1 MIGSLAGLD
10 PDGSAARDD
19 VVDTGSVHA
28 AGDAAPR
35 RTVLRGLG
43 FTSIG
48 YPANVAVMFF
58 TQVVAARLLT
68 RDDFGS
74 YSLAVSIFSTVA
86 LIMQLGVPHSML
98 RRASSAL
105 TDGRSGAVRNEVV
118 SAFVLCTAA
127 AVVVALA
134 FLSPAGK
141 EALDALF
148 SETGVALFAGL
159 IGIRTGLR
167 ILENLVPEALRAFRA
182 FLAVSVYDG
191 LLANFLLLA
200 ALAVVL
206 LADGSPDAAD
216 VMALSVAT
224 AAMALA
230 PAAWAI
236 QRRLHRL
243 DHEPLRIHN
252 PLEPSMWLVTVGRA
266 LLSQLD
272 LLLVGVLATSA
283 DVATYAVPFRLAL
296 FVGFP
301 LIVVNQVVPPLIASW
316 HAGGAVE
323 RLERTLRA
331 TAGLA
336 FVGSLLIAAVYVVG
350 GKLIISELFGAK
362 YEDGYTVLL
371 ILTAGQVL
379 QTYAGSCGFA
389 LMMTGHQRAY
399 AWLLGVSTVL
409 TAAFDIAL
417 FQLWGIEGIA
427 LATAISLTVQNF
439 VQAYMLRR
447 LTGFHS
453 IASVRLAFTEG
464 LGTVR
469 KATRRGRDAA
479 GAAATAA
486 SGGPG
491 ELDPEE

>member
-1 MIGSLAGLD
+1 VIGSLANLD
-10 PDGSAARDD
+10 RDD
-19 VVDTGSVHA
+19 A
-28 AGDAAPR
+28 AHQSAENAPR

-43 FTSIG
+43 WSSIG
-48 YPANVAVMFF
+48 YPLNVGFMFF
-58 TQVVAARLLT
+58 TQVLAARLLT
-68 RDDFGS
+68 RDNFGS
-74 YSLAVSIFSTVA
+74 YSLAVGIFGTVA
-86 LIMQLGVPHSML
+86 LIMQLGLPHSML

-105 TDGRSGAVRNEVV
+105 TAGRSATVRNEVV

-127 AVVVALA
+127 AVVVVVVFA
-134 FLSPAGK
+134 SPLGK
-141 EALDALF
+141 EALDTLF
-148 SETGVALFAGL
+148 SETGVAAFAAL

-167 ILENLVPEALRAFRA
+167 ILENLVPEALRAFRD
-182 FLAVSVYDG
+182 FFRVSLYDG
-191 LLANFLLLA
+191 LLANFLMVA
-200 ALAVVL
+200 ALTAVL
-206 LADGSPDAAD
+206 LADGRPSAAD
-216 VMALSVAT
+216 VMAISVAT
-224 AAMALA
+224 AAMALV
-230 PAAWAI
+230 PAFWAI
-236 QRRLHRL
+236 HRRLGAL
-243 DHEPLRIHN
+243 DHEKLRMHN

-266 LLSQLD
+266 ILAQLD

-331 TAGLA
+331 TAGVAFFGALA
-336 FVGSLLIAAVYVVG
+336 VAAVYVVF
-350 GKLIISELFGAK
+350 GKMLIGELFGAK
-362 YEDGYTVLL
+362 YEDGYTILL

-399 AWLLGVSTVL
+399 AWLLGISTIITIGLDV
-409 TAAFDIAL
+409 AF
-417 FQLWGIEGIA
+417 FNLWGIEGIA
-427 LATAISLTVQNF
+427 IATALSLTVQNY
-439 VQAYMLRR
+439 VQAGMLRR

-453 IASVRLAFTEG
+453 IASVRLAMTEG

-469 KATRRGRDAA
+469 KVTKRGGSADAA

-491 ELDPEE
+491 ELEPEE

>member
-1 MIGSLAGLD
+1 MARNEPAHAS
-10 PDGSAARDD
+10 SA
-19 VVDTGSVHA
+19 SS
-28 AGDAAPR
+28 DAEPR

-48 YPANVAVMFF
+48 YPLNVAFIFF
-58 TQVVAARLLT
+58 TQVLAARLLT

-74 YSLAVSIFSTVA
+74 YALAVSIFSTVA
-86 LIMQLGVPHSML
+86 LIMQLGLPHSML
-98 RRASSAL
+98 RRASASL
-105 TDGRSGAVRNEVV
+105 SDGRGSAVRNEIV
-118 SAFVLCTAA
+118 SAFILATAA
-127 AVVVALA
+127 AVVIAVAFA
-134 FLSPAGK
+134 SPIGR
-141 EALDALF
+141 EALDAVF

-159 IGIRTGLR
+159 IGVRTGLR

-191 LLANFLLLA
+191 LLTNFLLLV
-200 ALAVVL
+200 ALTVVL

-216 VMALSVAT
+216 LMALSVAT
-224 AAMALA
+224 AAVALA
-230 PAAWAI
+230 PAGWAI
-236 QRRLHRL
+236 HRKLRVL
-243 DHEPLRIHN
+243 DHERLRIHN
-252 PLEPSMWLVTVGRA
+252 PLEPAMWMVTVGRA

-283 DVATYAVPFRLAL
+283 QVATYAVPFRLAL

-336 FVGSLLIAAVYVVG
+336 FLGALAIAAVYVIAG
-350 GKLIISELFGAK
+350 RLIIGELFGAK

-371 ILTAGQVL
+371 ILSAGQVL

-389 LMMTGHQRAY
+389 LMMTGNQRAY
-399 AWLLGVSTVL
+399 AWLLGISTIV
-409 TAAFDIAL
+409 TAALDIAA
-417 FQLWGIEGIA
+417 FQVWGIEGIA
-427 LATAISLTVQNF
+427 LATAVSLTVQNF
-439 VQAYMLRR
+439 VQAAMLRR
-447 LTGFHS
+447 RTGFHS
-453 IASVRLAFTEG
+453 IADVRLALTEG
-464 LGTVR
+464 VSTLRRTS
-469 KATRRGRDAA
+469 RRGRARA
-479 GAAATAA
+479 GAAEVAA

-491 ELDPEE
+491 ELDPQE

>member
-1 MIGSLAGLD
+1 LD
-10 PDGSAARDD
+10 RDEPAPA
-19 VVDTGSVHA
+19 TSET
-28 AGDAAPR
+28 APR

-43 FTSIG
+43 FSGIG
-48 YPANVAVMFF
+48 YPLNVAFMFF
-58 TQVVAARLLT
+58 TQVLAARLLT

-74 YSLAVSIFSTVA
+74 YSLAVGIFGTVA
-86 LIMQLGVPHSML
+86 LITQLGVPHSML
-98 RRASSAL
+98 RRASAAL
-105 TDGRSGAVRNEVV
+105 TDHRGGAVRNEVL
-118 SAFVLCTAA
+118 SAFVLCTGA
-127 AVVVALA
+127 AVVVTLA
-134 FLSPAGK
+134 FASPVGE
-141 EALDALF
+141 EALDTMF
-148 SETGVALFAGL
+148 SGTGVAVFAGL
-159 IGIRTGLR
+159 IGLRTGLR

-182 FLAVSVYDG
+182 YLAVSVYDG
-191 LLANFLLLA
+191 LLANFLLVG

-206 LADGSPDAAD
+206 IADGSPDAAD

-230 PAAWAI
+230 PAVWAI
-236 QRRLHRL
+236 HRRLRTL

-266 LLSQLD
+266 LLAQLD
-272 LLLVGVLATSA
+272 LLIVGVLATSA

-316 HAGGAVE
+316 HAGGAIE

-336 FVGSLLIAAVYVVG
+336 LLGAVAIALVYLVA

-371 ILTAGQVL
+371 ILSLGQVL

-399 AWLLGVSTVL
+399 ACLLGVSTVI
-409 TAAFDIAL
+409 TAALQVACFE
-417 FQLWGIEGIA
+417 LWGIEGIA
-427 LATAISLTVQNF
+427 LATAATLTIQNF
-439 VQAYMLRR
+439 VQAGLLRR

-453 IASVRLAFTEG
+453 IADVRLALTEG
-464 LGTVR
+464 IGTVR
-469 KATRRGRDAA
+469 TVTRRGRDSA
-479 GAAATAA
+479 GAAVTAA

>member
-1 MIGSLAGLD
+1 LDRDERARPGSPGDDAGE
-10 PDGSAARDD
+10 P
-19 VVDTGSVHA
+19 SVHDEHA
-28 AGDAAPR
+28 QQDAAPR

-43 FTSIG
+43 FSSIG
-48 YPANVAVMFF
+48 YPLNVGFMFF
-58 TQVVAARLLT
+58 TQVLAARLLT

-74 YSLAVSIFSTVA
+74 YSLAVGIFGTVA
-86 LIMQLGVPHSML
+86 LIAQLGVPHSML
-98 RRASSAL
+98 RRAAAAL
-105 TDGRSGAVRNEVV
+105 TERRSGAVRNEVL
-118 SAFVLCTAA
+118 SAFVLCTGA
-127 AVVVALA
+127 AVVVTLA
-134 FLSPAGK
+134 FASPAGK
-141 EALDALF
+141 EALDTLF
-148 SETGVALFAGL
+148 SDTGVAVFAGL
-159 IGIRTGLR
+159 IGLRTGLR

-191 LLANFLLLA
+191 LLANLLMVV

-206 LADGSPDAAD
+206 VADGSPDAAD
-216 VMALSVAT
+216 VMAISVAT
-224 AAMALA
+224 AAMATA
-230 PAAWAI
+230 PAVWAI
-236 QRRLHRL
+236 HRRLRGL
-243 DHEPLRIHN
+243 VHEPLRIHN

-266 LLSQLD
+266 LLAQLD

-336 FVGSLLIAAVYVVG
+336 LVGSLTIAAVYAVG
-350 GKLIISELFGAK
+350 GKVIISELFGAK

-371 ILTAGQVL
+371 ILTVGQVL

-389 LMMTGHQRAY
+389 LMMTGHQRTY
-399 AWLLGVSTVL
+399 AWLLGISTVL
-409 TAAFDIAL
+409 TAGLDVAF

-427 LATAISLTVQNF
+427 LATAIALTVQNF
-439 VQAYMLRR
+439 AQAWLLRR

-453 IASVRLAFTEG
+453 IADVRLAFTEG
-464 LGTVR
+464 VGTLR
-469 KATRRGRDAA
+469 KVTRRGRDAA

-491 ELDPEE
+491 ELDAEE

>member
-1 MIGSLAGLD
+1 M
-10 PDGSAARDD
+10 
-19 VVDTGSVHA
+19 
-28 AGDAAPR
+28 
-35 RTVLRGLG
+35 LRGLG
-43 FTSIG
+43 FSSIG
-48 YPANVAVMFF
+48 YPLNVGFMFF
-58 TQVVAARLLT
+58 TQVLAARLLT

-74 YSLAVSIFSTVA
+74 YSLAVSIFGTVA

-98 RRASSAL
+98 RRASAAL
-105 TDGRSGAVRNEVV
+105 TDGRRGSVRNEVL

-127 AVVVALA
+127 AVVVAVA
-134 FLSPAGK
+134 FASPAGE

-148 SETGVALFAGL
+148 SGTGVAVFAGL
-159 IGIRTGLR
+159 IGLRTGVR
-167 ILENLVPEALRAFRA
+167 IIENLVPEALRAFRA
-182 FLAVSVYDG
+182 FLAVSINDG
-191 LLANFLLLA
+191 LLANLLLVV
-200 ALAVVL
+200 ALAAILVG
-206 LADGSPDAAD
+206 DGHPDAAD
-216 VMALSVAT
+216 VMAISLAT
-224 AAMALA
+224 ASMAMV
-230 PAAWAI
+230 PAIWAI
-236 QRRLHRL
+236 HRRLRHL
-243 DHEPLRIHN
+243 EHEPLRIHN

-266 LLSQLD
+266 MLSQLD

-336 FVGSLLIAAVYVVG
+336 FVGALLIAAVYVVG
-350 GKLIISELFGAK
+350 GKVIIGELFGAK

-371 ILTAGQVL
+371 ILSVGQVL

-389 LMMTGHQRAY
+389 LMMTGQQRAY
-399 AWLLGVSTVL
+399 AWLLGISTVV
-409 TAAFDIAL
+409 TAALDVVGFH
-417 FQLWGIEGIA
+417 LWGIEGVA
-427 LATAISLTVQNF
+427 LATAVALTTQNF
-439 VQAYMLRR
+439 VQAWLLRR
-447 LTGFHS
+447 RTGFHS
-453 IASVRLAFTEG
+453 IADVRLAFTEG

-491 ELDPEE
+491 ELDAEE

>member
-10 PDGSAARDD
+10 PDGSAAPDD
-19 VVDTGSVHA
+19 LASVHA
-28 AGDAAPR
+28 SEDAAPR

-43 FTSIG
+43 FSSIG
-48 YPANVAVMFF
+48 YPLNVAFMFF
-58 TQVVAARLLT
+58 AQVLAARLLT

-98 RRASSAL
+98 RRASSGL
-105 TDGRSGAVRNEVV
+105 TDGRSGAVRNEVL
-118 SAFVLCTAA
+118 SAFVLCTGA
-127 AVVVALA
+127 AVVVTIA
-134 FLSPAGK
+134 FASPVGK

-148 SETGVALFAGL
+148 SGTGVAVFAGL
-159 IGIRTGLR
+159 IGLRTGLR

-191 LLANFLLLA
+191 LLANVLMVGALA
-200 ALAVVL
+200 AIL
-206 LADGSPDAAD
+206 LADGKPDASD
-216 VMALSVAT
+216 VMAISLAT
-224 AAMALA
+224 AAVAIA
-230 PAAWAI
+230 PAVWAI
-236 QRRLHRL
+236 HRRLQRL

-252 PLEPSMWLVTVGRA
+252 TIEPSMWLVTVGRA

-272 LLLVGVLATSA
+272 LLIVGVLATSA
-283 DVATYAVPFRLAL
+283 QVATYAVPFRLAL

-336 FVGSLLIAAVYVVG
+336 FIGSLLIAVVYVVG
-350 GKLIISELFGAK
+350 GKLIIGELFGQK
-362 YEDGYTVLL
+362 YVGGYTILL

-399 AWLLGVSTVL
+399 AWLLGVSTVV

-427 LATAISLTVQNF
+427 LATAISLTIQNF
-439 VQAYMLRR
+439 IQAWMLRR
-447 LTGFHS
+447 RTGFHS
-453 IASVRLAFTEG
+453 IADVRLAFTEG